1 VNRLGTVFGIL
12 ADVTGAAQQL
22 AFQSFLDQFGPRFG
36 QASADGEAFGGGV
49 DMIEL
54 KILNCTAAH
63 TAAAKHL
70 DQLGTSGSSP
80 CLYVSTQILCT
91 CHWNHA

>member
-1 VNRLGTVFGIL
+1 VNRLGTVFSTL
-12 ADVTGAAQQL
+12 VNVTGATQQL
-22 AFQSFLDQFGPRFG
+22 TLQSFLDQFGPCSG
-36 QASADGEAFGGGV
+36 QAGADGETFGGGG

-63 TAAAKHL
+63 TAVAKHL

-80 CLYVSTQILCT
+80 GLDVSTQILCT
-91 CHWNHA
+91 CH